1 MALPIIVFRIMRLAV
16 SHECVREAAMGL
28 AATHLALV
36 TKAADM
42 DELGYMYRGRAFRSL
57 QSTINNISID
67 NVDAIL
73 AASVV
78 LSWQAPDP

>member
-1 MALPIIVFRIMRLAV
+1 
-16 SHECVREAAMGL
+16 MGL

-36 TKAADM
+36 TKNA
-42 DELGYMYRGRAFRSL
+42 EVNQLGYLHRGRAFQSL
-57 QSTINNISID
+57 QDDINKISIE
-67 NVDAIL
+67 NVDAVL